1 MSRGTPLLSVRSRWT
16 SVADSPPARAVRV
29 SCPLLSAL
37 FLLVGLVAPAVPVVP
52 VPSRGL
58 GGRRLSR
65 RSSAS
70 NKRTAGA
77 ALHNLAPG

>member
-1 MSRGTPLLSVRSRWT
+1 
-16 SVADSPPARAVRV
+16 VRV
-29 SCPLLSAL
+29 SCPLPSAL
-37 FLLVGLVAPAVPVVP
+37 FLLVGLVAPVAPVAPVVPVVP